1 MNQTMIR
8 GHALVW
14 GPEQRNRESG
24 WAAGVY
30 MSVCNTHNV
39 SGTILPRMPFLRHT
53 ERGPCQAKRELSQCS
68 PGTKDLHTVSYKKP
82 FRWGSSGSLSS
93 RTFTGMNEL
102 QYIIL
107 SFPGMKK
114 WWAGVGSIIKKKWKS
129 PFVFYTSPRG
139 PPFIRNRLD
148 FLELPQASVAF
159 TAGLHCTPSSRQP
172 HSVPA
177 FIERPSRLQKT
188 HRCLIQMRRVAFWIM
203 LRLPDNNHS
212 STWKQNACVSLWSLH
227 RFLDLRLH
235 REYHKFTCY
244 LWKTDTALA
253 SLIYLKRGV
262 RREKKKEKNNI
273 FM

>member
-1 MNQTMIR
+1 MPLFGALSR
-8 GHALVW
+8 G
-14 GPEQRNRESG
+14 
-24 WAAGVY
+24 
-30 MSVCNTHNV
+30 
-39 SGTILPRMPFLRHT
+39 T
-53 ERGPCQAKRELSQCS
+53 ERVDGQPVSICQSVTPTTSAAPFCQECLSYVTLKGVHAKQRGNWVKCS